1 VGAEFFTVLT
11 VPDARE
17 QMAALLPQ
25 ELRASENV
33 SILQSLGRRLAD
45 AVPGREDVPGFTRS
59 TVDGYAV
66 RAADTFG
73 AGDGAPAYFKVNGEV
88 LMGAPGAG
96 NSPGAALEP
105 GETMRIATGG
115 MLPPGAD
122 AVLMVEH
129 TEAVGDQ
136 GIEAYRPV
144 GPGENVIY
152 TGEDIRAGSEV
163 FPVNYLLRPQD
174 IGYLAAMGVLR
185 LNVFRPL
192 RVGIVSTGDEIVP
205 VGVKPAPGQVRDV
218 NSYSLYGQAR
228 LWRGEPILYGVV
240 RDDRTLLSEKLLQA
254 CESTDLILVSGGS
267 SVGARD
273 HTAEIIN
280 SMGAPGL
287 VFHGL
292 AVRPGKPT
300 LGGVVGRKPVFGL
313 PGHPAAALIAFDLMV
328 APLLKFGGYHQ
339 IQPGAL
345 PVRALLSRSL
355 ASAPGREEYFRV
367 RLQRRQGVLWAH
379 PVLGKSGLLKP
390 MVEADG
396 LISVPLASEGIA
408 AGAEVD
414 VFLFGTDYVL

>member
-1 VGAEFFTVLT
+1 
-11 VPDARE
+11 
-17 QMAALLPQ
+17 MAALLPQ
-25 ELRASENV
+25 ELRRSEAV
-33 SILQSLGRRLAD
+33 PILQCLGRRLAE
-45 AVPGREDVPGFTRS
+45 ALLGKEDVPGYTRS

-73 AGDGAPAYFKVNGEV
+73 ASDGAPAYFTVTGEV
-88 LMGAPGAG
+88 LMDTRPER
-96 NSPGAALEP
+96 ALEL
-105 GETMRIATGG
+105 GEAVRISTGG

-129 TEAVGDQ
+129 TETVGAE

-152 TGEDIRAGSEV
+152 ADEDIRAGTEV
-163 FPVNYLLRPQD
+163 YPANYLLRPQD
-174 IGYLAAMGVLR
+174 IGYLAAMGELR
-185 LNVFRPL
+185 LNVFAPL

-205 VGVKPAPGQVRDV
+205 VEVKPVPGQVRDV
-218 NSYSLYGQAR
+218 NSYSLYGQVL
-228 LWRGEPILYGVV
+228 LWGGEPVLYGVV
-240 RDDRTLLSEKLLQA
+240 KDDTALLSETLIQA
-254 CESTDLILVSGGS
+254 CEETELVLVSGGS

-280 SMGAPGL
+280 RMGTPGL

-292 AVRPGKPT
+292 AVKPGKPT

-345 PVRALLSRSL
+345 PVRALISRSL

-367 RLQRRQGVLWAH
+367 RLQRRQGVLWAD

-390 MVEADG
+390 MVDADG
-396 LISVPLASEGIA
+396 LIMVPLASEGIA
-408 AGAEVD
+408 AETEVD
-414 VFLFGTDYVL
+414 VVLFGTDYVL

>member
-1 VGAEFFTVLT
+1 VGTEFFTVLP
-11 VPDARE
+11 VPRARE

-25 ELRASENV
+25 ELRRSEAV
-33 SILQSLGRRLAD
+33 PILQCLGRRLAE
-45 AVPGREDVPGFTRS
+45 ALLGKEDVPGYTRS

-73 AGDGAPAYFKVNGEV
+73 ASDGAPAYFTVTGEV
-88 LMGAPGAG
+88 LMGTRPER
-96 NSPGAALEP
+96 ALEL
-105 GETMRIATGG
+105 GEAVRISTGG

-129 TEAVGDQ
+129 TEAVGAE

-152 TGEDIRAGSEV
+152 ADEDIRAGTEV
-163 FPVNYLLRPQD
+163 YPANYLLRPQD
-174 IGYLAAMGVLR
+174 IGYLAAMGELR
-185 LNVFRPL
+185 LNVFTPL

-205 VGVKPAPGQVRDV
+205 VSVKPVPGQVRDV
-218 NSYSLYGQAR
+218 NSYSLYGQVL
-228 LWRGEPILYGVV
+228 LWGGEPVLYGVV
-240 RDDRTLLSEKLLQA
+240 KDDTALLSETLIQA
-254 CESTDLILVSGGS
+254 CEETELVLVSGGS

-280 SMGAPGL
+280 RMGTPGL

-292 AVRPGKPT
+292 AVKPGKPT

-345 PVRALLSRSL
+345 PVRALISRSL

-367 RLQRRQGVLWAH
+367 RLRRRQGALWAD

-396 LISVPLASEGIA
+396 LIRVPLASEGIA
-408 AGAEVD
+408 AETEVD
-414 VFLFGTDYVL
+414 VVLFGTDYVL

>member
-1 VGAEFFTVLT
+1 
-11 VPDARE
+11 
-17 QMAALLPQ
+17 MAVLLPID
-25 ELRASENV
+25 LRRSEDV
-33 SILQSLGRRLAD
+33 PILQCLGRRLAE
-45 AVPGREDVPGFTRS
+45 AVPGRENVPGFTRS

-73 AGDGAPAYFKVNGEV
+73 AGDGAPAYFTVTGEV
-88 LMGAPGAG
+88 LMGAGRPPGVERK
-96 NSPGAALEP
+96 LEL
-105 GETMRIATGG
+105 GEAVRIATGG
-115 MLPPGAD
+115 MLPSGAD

-129 TEAVGDQ
+129 TETVGAE
-136 GIEAYRPV
+136 GIEAYRPA

-152 TGEDIRAGSEV
+152 ADEDIRAGTEV

-174 IGYLAAMGVLR
+174 IGYLAAMGELR
-185 LNVFRPL
+185 LNVFAPL

-205 VGVKPAPGQVRDV
+205 VEAKPAPGQVRDV
-218 NSYSLYGQAR
+218 NSYSLYGQVL
-228 LWRGEPILYGVV
+228 LWGGEPVLYGVV
-240 RDDRTLLSEKLLQA
+240 RDDAALLFEKLIQA

-273 HTAEIIN
+273 YTAEIIN
-280 SMGAPGL
+280 QMGAPGL

-292 AVRPGKPT
+292 AVKPGKPT
-300 LGGVVGRKPVFGL
+300 LGGVVDRKPVFGL

-328 APLLKFGGYHQ
+328 APLLKFGGYRQ

-345 PVRALLSRSL
+345 PVRALISRSL

-367 RLQRRQGVLWAH
+367 RLQYRQGVLWAD

-396 LISVPLASEGIA
+396 LIRVPLESEGIA
-408 AGAEVD
+408 VGAEVD
-414 VFLFGTDYVL
+414 VVLFGTDYVL

>member
-1 VGAEFFTVLT
+1 
-11 VPDARE
+11 
-17 QMAALLPQ
+17 MAALLPQ
-25 ELRASENV
+25 ELRRSEAV
-33 SILQSLGRRLAD
+33 PILQCLGRRLAE
-45 AVPGREDVPGFTRS
+45 ALLGKEDVPGYTRS

-73 AGDGAPAYFKVNGEV
+73 ASDGAPAYFTVTGEV
-88 LMGAPGAG
+88 LMGTRPER
-96 NSPGAALEP
+96 ALEL
-105 GETMRIATGG
+105 GEAVRISTGG

-129 TEAVGDQ
+129 TEAVGAE

-152 TGEDIRAGSEV
+152 ADEDIRAGTEV
-163 FPVNYLLRPQD
+163 YPANYLLRPQD
-174 IGYLAAMGVLR
+174 IGYLAAMGELR
-185 LNVFRPL
+185 LNVFAPL

-205 VGVKPAPGQVRDV
+205 VSVKPVPGQVRDV
-218 NSYSLYGQAR
+218 NSYSLYGQVL
-228 LWRGEPILYGVV
+228 LWGGEPVLYGVV
-240 RDDRTLLSEKLLQA
+240 KDDTALLSETLIQA
-254 CESTDLILVSGGS
+254 CEETELVLVSGGS

-280 SMGAPGL
+280 RMGTPGL

-292 AVRPGKPT
+292 AVKPGKPT

-345 PVRALLSRSL
+345 PVRALISRSL

-367 RLQRRQGVLWAH
+367 RLQRRQGALWAD

-396 LISVPLASEGIA
+396 LIRVPLASEGIA
-408 AGAEVD
+408 AETEVD
-414 VFLFGTDYVL
+414 VVLFGTDYVL

>member
-1 VGAEFFTVLT
+1 MGTEFFTVLP
-11 VPDARE
+11 VPRARE

-25 ELRASENV
+25 ELRRSEAV
-33 SILQSLGRRLAD
+33 PILQCLGRRLAE
-45 AVPGREDVPGFTRS
+45 ALLGKEDVPGYTRS

-73 AGDGAPAYFKVNGEV
+73 ASDGAPAYFTVTGEV
-88 LMGAPGAG
+88 LMGTRPER
-96 NSPGAALEP
+96 ALEL
-105 GETMRIATGG
+105 GEAVRISTGG

-129 TEAVGDQ
+129 TEAVGAE

-152 TGEDIRAGSEV
+152 ADEDIRAGTEV
-163 FPVNYLLRPQD
+163 YPANYLLRPQD
-174 IGYLAAMGVLR
+174 IGYLAAMGELR
-185 LNVFRPL
+185 LNVFTPL

-205 VGVKPAPGQVRDV
+205 VSVKPVPGQVRDV
-218 NSYSLYGQAR
+218 NSYSLYGQVL
-228 LWRGEPILYGVV
+228 LWGGEPVLYGVV
-240 RDDRTLLSEKLLQA
+240 KDDTALLSETLIQA
-254 CESTDLILVSGGS
+254 CEETELVLVSGGS

-280 SMGAPGL
+280 RMGTPGL

-292 AVRPGKPT
+292 AVKPGKPT

-345 PVRALLSRSL
+345 PVRALISRSL

-367 RLQRRQGVLWAH
+367 RLRRRQGALWAD

-396 LISVPLASEGIA
+396 LIRVPLASEGIA
-408 AGAEVD
+408 AETEVD
-414 VFLFGTDYVL
+414 VVLFGTDYVL

>member
-1 VGAEFFTVLT
+1 
-11 VPDARE
+11 
-17 QMAALLPQ
+17 MAALLPQ
-25 ELRASENV
+25 ELRRSEAV
-33 SILQSLGRRLAD
+33 PILQCLGRRLAE
-45 AVPGREDVPGFTRS
+45 ALLGKEDVPGYTRS

-73 AGDGAPAYFKVNGEV
+73 ASDGAPAYFTVTGEV
-88 LMGAPGAG
+88 LMGTRPER
-96 NSPGAALEP
+96 ALEL
-105 GETMRIATGG
+105 GEAVRISTGG

-129 TEAVGDQ
+129 TEAVGAE

-152 TGEDIRAGSEV
+152 ADEDIRAGTEV
-163 FPVNYLLRPQD
+163 YPANYLLRPQD
-174 IGYLAAMGVLR
+174 IGYLAAMGELR
-185 LNVFRPL
+185 LNVFTPL

-205 VGVKPAPGQVRDV
+205 VSVKPVPGQVRDV
-218 NSYSLYGQAR
+218 NSYSLYGQVL
-228 LWRGEPILYGVV
+228 LWGGEPVLYGVV
-240 RDDRTLLSEKLLQA
+240 KDDTALLSETLIQA
-254 CESTDLILVSGGS
+254 CEETELVLVSGGS

-280 SMGAPGL
+280 RMGTPGL

-292 AVRPGKPT
+292 AVKPGKPT

-345 PVRALLSRSL
+345 PVRALISRSL

-367 RLQRRQGVLWAH
+367 RLRRRQGALWAD

-396 LISVPLASEGIA
+396 LIRVPLASEGIA
-408 AGAEVD
+408 AETEVD
-414 VFLFGTDYVL
+414 VVLFGTDYVL

>member
-1 VGAEFFTVLT
+1 MGTEFFTVLP
-11 VPDARE
+11 VPRARE

-25 ELRASENV
+25 ELRRSEAV
-33 SILQSLGRRLAD
+33 PILQCLGRRLAE
-45 AVPGREDVPGFTRS
+45 ALLGKEDVPGYTRS

-73 AGDGAPAYFKVNGEV
+73 ASDGAPAYFTVTGEV
-88 LMGAPGAG
+88 LMGTRPER
-96 NSPGAALEP
+96 ALEL
-105 GETMRIATGG
+105 GEAVRISTGG

-129 TEAVGDQ
+129 TEAVGAE

-152 TGEDIRAGSEV
+152 ADEDIRAGTEV
-163 FPVNYLLRPQD
+163 YPANYLLRPQD
-174 IGYLAAMGVLR
+174 IGYLAAMGELR
-185 LNVFRPL
+185 LNVFAPL

-205 VGVKPAPGQVRDV
+205 VSVKPVPGQVRDV
-218 NSYSLYGQAR
+218 NSYSLYGQVL
-228 LWRGEPILYGVV
+228 LWGGEPVLYGVV
-240 RDDRTLLSEKLLQA
+240 KDDTALLSETLIQA
-254 CESTDLILVSGGS
+254 CEETELVLVSGGS

-280 SMGAPGL
+280 RMGTPGL

-292 AVRPGKPT
+292 AVKPGKPT

-345 PVRALLSRSL
+345 PVRALISRSL

-367 RLQRRQGVLWAH
+367 RLRRRQGALWAD

-396 LISVPLASEGIA
+396 LIRVPLASEGIA
-408 AGAEVD
+408 AETEVD
-414 VFLFGTDYVL
+414 VVLFGTDYVL